1 MRESIIFRCSV
12 CGNENYVRDKNKR
25 KQPDRLEI
33 SKFCP
38 TCNKKTA
45 HKEKK

>member
-1 MRESIIFRCSV
+1 MRDGLILRCSV
-12 CGNENYVRDKNKR
+12 CSSENYIADKNKR
-25 KQPDRLEI
+25 KHPDRVEFQ
-33 SKFCP
+33 KFCP